1 MASDALQRGVRVLTL
16 PSVLFASGL
25 AGHAAAG
32 GVAPDPSLLAPLF
45 VLTVFAVA
53 PFAGAPMSPAWSM
66 TLLIGGQGVL
76 HAALQ
81 LLSGAA
87 VTATTTMP
95 GAGASGP
102 ASSPTSSHL
111 MMHHAD
117 AAASHGSGMS
127 LIGGG
132 HLVMLLA
139 HLAAAVAVGLWL
151 AAGERALWILV
162 ALTAR
167 RVVDAWMTVM
177 AVARGVD
184 AVVVSRPRLQAGWG
198 LRWVVRRSVWVTG
211 VAPRRGPPGSASS
224 ELPAYAAVLT
234 V

>member
-1 MASDALQRGVRVLTL
+1 MASDALLHGVRVLTL

-32 GVAPDPSLLAPLF
+32 GVTPVPSLLVPLF

-53 PFAGAPMSPAWSM
+53 PFAGGPMNPARSLA
-66 TLLIGGQGVL
+66 LLVGGQGML

-81 LLSGAA
+81 LLSGATG
-87 VTATTTMP
+87 TAMP
-95 GAGASGP
+95 TPCGAGTGVP
-102 ASSPTSSHL
+102 ASSSTSSHL
-111 MMHHAD
+111 MTHLD
-117 AAASHGSGMS
+117 AAASHGSVMS
-127 LIGGG
+127 LMGGG

-151 AAGERALWILV
+151 AAGERALWTLL

-167 RVVDAWMTVM
+167 RVVDALGTVT
-177 AVARGVD
+177 AVARGVGTL
-184 AVVVSRPRLQAGWG
+184 VVSRPRLQTGWG
-198 LRWVVRRSVWVTG
+198 LRWVIRRSVWVTG
-211 VAPRRGPPGSASS
+211 VVARRGPPCSASS
-224 ELPAYAAVLT
+224 DLPAYAAVLT

>member
-1 MASDALQRGVRVLTL
+1 MASDAVLRWVRVLTL

-25 AGHAAAG
+25 GGHAAAG
-32 GVAPDPSLLAPLF
+32 GVTPEPPLLVPLF

-76 HAALQ
+76 HAVLQ
-81 LLSGAA
+81 LLSGSA
-87 VTATTTMP
+87 VTTPTTMP
-95 GAGASGP
+95 GADAVP
-102 ASSPTSSHL
+102 ALSPTSSHL
-111 MMHHAD
+111 MTHHSE

-127 LIGGG
+127 LMGGG

-151 AAGERALWILV
+151 AAGERALWMVL

-167 RVVDAWMTVM
+167 RVVHAWMTVM
-177 AVARGVD
+177 AVARGVG
-184 AVVVSRPRLQAGWG
+184 AVVVSCPRLQTGCG
-198 LRWVVRRSVWVTG
+198 LGLVVTRSVWVTG
-211 VAPRRGPPGSASS
+211 VVPRRGPPGGASC